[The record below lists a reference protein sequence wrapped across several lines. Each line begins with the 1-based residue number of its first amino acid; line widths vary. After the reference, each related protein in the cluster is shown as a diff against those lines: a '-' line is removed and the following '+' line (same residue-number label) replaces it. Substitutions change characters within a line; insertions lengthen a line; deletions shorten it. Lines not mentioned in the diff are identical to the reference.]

1 MFALN
6 IICEQLGFKSCS
18 RWDRAGNGN
27 RVPPIHL
34 YPFILWMLC
43 PRPGWMSPGQPG
55 LVPDLE
61 VGVPACGTG
70 LELDDPWGP
79 FQLQPFYDS
88 LSMIIEQVPLKHNG
102 KKHLNIR
109 FFCKPGYLLY
119 ARELLPFCIQKGNKL
134 RKNSHLGKRAH
145 FIMSATKDE

>member
-1 MFALN
+1 MWTTRVQILLQMRQSRKW
-6 IICEQLGFKSCS
+6 EQGTPY
-18 RWDRAGNGN
+18 
-27 RVPPIHL
+27 PPISLHTVDAL
-34 YPFILWMLC
+34 SKTRLDEPWATWSGTRSGGWCPCLWHRVGTWWSL
-43 PRPGWMSPGQPG
+43 RPLPT
-55 LVPDLE
+55 
-61 VGVPACGTG
+61 PAV
-70 LELDDPWGP
+70 LW
-79 FQLQPFYDS
+79 FYD
-88 LSMIIEQVPLKHNG
+88 SMIIEQVPLKHNG